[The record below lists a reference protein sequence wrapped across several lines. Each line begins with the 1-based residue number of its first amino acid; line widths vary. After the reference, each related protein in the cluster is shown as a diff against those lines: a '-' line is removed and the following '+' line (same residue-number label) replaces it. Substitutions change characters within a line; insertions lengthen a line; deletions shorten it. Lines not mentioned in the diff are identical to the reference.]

1 MCRTQTAPPLYY
13 HGGCSLGSAPC
24 KVFMPKITLAYH
36 MICFL
41 ENITIRIPLFTS
53 ILVEYPVTHIFPS
66 ELKWTISTLK
76 KKVQYKKGE

>member
-1 MCRTQTAPPLYY
+1 
-13 HGGCSLGSAPC
+13 
-24 KVFMPKITLAYH
+24 
-36 MICFL
+36 MIFLL